1 MRRFMDEDFMLYNDT
16 AKRLYHRY
24 AQTLPVFDY
33 HCHLSARE
41 IYENRPAENIAQLW
55 LGGDHY
61 KWRAMRANGIS
72 EERITGSASDY
83 EKFEAY
89 A

>member
-1 MRRFMDEDFMLYNDT
+1 MDEDFMLYNDT

-24 AQTLPVFDY
+24 AQTLPIFDY

-55 LGGDHY
+55 LEMCIRDRMNTLPLPGNV
-61 KWRAMRANGIS
+61 AVPI
-72 EERITGSASDY
+72 
-83 EKFEAY
+83 
-89 A
+89 